1 MGFKDK
7 FNDYFKDSYFKKYG
21 DRITSTAGT
30 IISFK
35 IEEKNYII
43 FKKIIVDII
52 VKPDSGKGVAKC
64 RYNKGKWFKKP
75 EFIPINKGNK
85 VMIMGLNGVKGK
97 EDASVIQIQNL
108 LNLTTKRD
116 LVPIDHSE
124 IKKARQQATRVQ
136 RR

>member
-7 FNDYFKDSYFKKYG
+7 FNDYFKDSYFQKYG

-30 IISFK
+30 VISFK
-35 IEEKNYII
+35 IEEKNFILL
-43 FKKIIVDII
+43 KKLVVDII
-52 VKPDSGKGVAKC
+52 IKPDAGRGAVKC
-64 RYNKGKWFKKP
+64 KYKKWKWFKKP
-75 EFIPINKGNK
+75 EFIPLNKGHK

-97 EDASVIQIQNL
+97 EDASVIQIQNI
-108 LNLTTKRD
+108 LNLTAKKD

-124 IKKARQQATRVQ
+124 IKKARQQATRIQ